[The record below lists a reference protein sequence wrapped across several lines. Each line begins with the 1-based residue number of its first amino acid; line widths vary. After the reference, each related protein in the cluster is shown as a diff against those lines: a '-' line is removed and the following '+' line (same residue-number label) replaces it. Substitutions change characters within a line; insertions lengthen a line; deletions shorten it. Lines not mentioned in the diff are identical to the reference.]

1 MPNAK
6 VARRSAASLSATWR
20 PAFTVF
26 WFVSLLV
33 LLVATPRPAFAQRGR
48 GALSERFR
56 DQLRDQESASR
67 LEEERARNQPP
78 RPNPADPAIAA
89 WLERLAKL
97 VPTDAASFA
106 DMNVDEYRKATDA
119 IDRWAAE
126 LVRFDNSPRPNEML
140 IACNALL
147 NAKDRVDRQ
156 LEQALALR
164 TGMATLDKS
173 QRRTAIN
180 NYLAVTSGLIDLS
193 GRLRYMAFD
202 ALTFT
207 ADEIAPIPGLQDQ
220 LLDALARRRSTIGAA
235 VAVDL
240 LFDPPADEGEKDKLP
255 PASPATRRKV
265 LELIAASG
273 QMDLVKH
280 VARYARDPKTPPSLL
295 LAAAETIRRLGL
307 PQDLRPGQDPEVPK
321 PAITAKELL
330 GLLTRIPAQQ
340 WPRGER
346 ARVADLTAF
355 LSQRA
360 KVGLTEDRV
369 RMGSFDVQ
377 PGDWL
382 LMHNPSPYNLF
393 TDYSPGLFTHV
404 GVVAA
409 EKGPDGIRRLV
420 LVDLPERG
428 TTMPATNVDAFVD
441 RSLNYVFL
449 RHPDP
454 NAARKMGETA
464 ATLINCPTE
473 FDLNFQTDRVTAL
486 KGQPL
491 AGKKIHTYCAGFLL
505 LCCQDSG
512 RPREDFFPLEEAP
525 AGGNTRDNLA
535 KLGITFGDHFISPT
549 GALFSTKLQ
558 IIGRR
563 EPMYDPQREIEE
575 AIYDHFADG
584 LKNEQLNAS
593 PDLFQSVRLKLA
605 EASKTNPLL
614 ASALAS
620 ANHVDKDMDL
630 VSAAKTAAV
639 VETLDEIAYGNS
651 GEYIAARRA
660 IMEGP
665 VPGAD
670 AAANPADQAKRAE
683 LRARHAQL
691 AALWDKEQISPRAL
705 RVELVN
711 FYTARGIAQLDARFF
726 SK

>member
-1 MPNAK
+1 MRDE
-6 VARRSAASLSATWR
+6 VVRRSAAFLSATKSR
-20 PAFTVF
+20 TTFASLCALGLAGVF
-26 WFVSLLV
+26 VV
-33 LLVATPRPAFAQRGR
+33 TPDSALAQRGR
-48 GALSERFR
+48 GAFAER
-56 DQLRDQESASR
+56 LREQSKDQEPGSR
-67 LEEERARNQPP
+67 LDEERARNQPP

-89 WLERLAKL
+89 WLNRLAKI
-97 VPTDAASFA
+97 VPADAAGFT
-106 DMNVDEYRKATDA
+106 DMKVDDFRKATDA
-119 IDRWAAE
+119 TERWAAE
-126 LVRFDNSPRPNEML
+126 LVRFEDSPRPNEML
-140 IACNALL
+140 PACNALL

-156 LEQALALR
+156 LEQVLALR
-164 TGMATLDKS
+164 AGFAALES
-173 QRRTAIN
+173 GQRHTAIN
-180 NYLAVTSGLIDLS
+180 NYLAVTSALIDLT

-255 PASPATRRKV
+255 PPGPITRRKV

-295 LAAAETIRRLGL
+295 LTAAETIRQLGL
-307 PQDLRPGQDPEVPK
+307 PQDLRPGQDPQVPA
-321 PAITAKELL
+321 PSITAKELY
-330 GLLTRIPAQQ
+330 GLLARVPAQQ

-346 ARVADLTAF
+346 ARVAEMIGWLA
-355 LSQRA
+355 QRA
-360 KVGLTEDRV
+360 RVGLTDDRV

-382 LMHNPSPYNLF
+382 LMRNPSPYNLF
-393 TDYSPGLFTHV
+393 TDFTPGLFTHV

-428 TTMPATNVDAFVD
+428 TNMPATNVDAFVD

-449 RHPDP
+449 RHPD
-454 NAARKMGETA
+454 AEVARKMGETA

-505 LCCQDSG
+505 LCCQDTG
-512 RPREDFFPLEEAP
+512 HPREEFFPLAESP

-535 KLGITFGDHFISPT
+535 KLGITFGDNFISPT
-549 GALFSTKLQ
+549 GALFSSKLQ
-558 IIGRR
+558 IVGRR

-584 LKNEQLNAS
+584 LKAKQLNAS

-614 ASALAS
+614 ASALAN

-651 GEYIAARRA
+651 GEYITARRA

-665 VPGAD
+665 MPAAD
-670 AAANPADQAKRAE
+670 SATNSADQAKRAE

-691 AALWDKEQISPRAL
+691 AQLWDKEQLSPRAL

-726 SK
+726 GN

>member
-1 MPNAK
+1 MRSK
-6 VARRSAASLSATWR
+6 VVCCSAAYPSATKSR
-20 PAFTVF
+20 ALLAILLSVCGLSVAQPT
-26 WFVSLLV
+26 VSL
-33 LLVATPRPAFAQRGR
+33 AQRGR
-48 GALSERFR
+48 GAFAER
-56 DQLRDQESASR
+56 LRDQARDQEQGGR
-67 LEEERARNQPP
+67 LDEERARNQPP

-89 WLERLAKL
+89 WINQLAKL
-97 VPTDAASFA
+97 IPSDAAGFA
-106 DMNVDEYRKATDA
+106 ELNVDEYRKAIDA
-119 IDRWAAE
+119 TERWAAE
-126 LVRFDNSPRPNEML
+126 LVRFDNSPRPNEL
-140 IACNALL
+140 LLACNALL
-147 NAKDRVDRQ
+147 NAKDRIDRQ
-156 LEQALALR
+156 LEQTLAIR
-164 TGMATLDKS
+164 TGFAALDKS
-173 QRRTAIN
+173 KQHSAIN
-180 NYLAVTSGLIDLS
+180 NYLAVTSGLIDLA

-240 LFDPPADEGEKDKLP
+240 LFDPPVDEGEKDKP
-255 PASPATRRKV
+255 QPASPATRRKV

-280 VARYARDPKTPPSLL
+280 VARYARDPKTPPALL
-295 LAAAETIRRLGL
+295 LAAAETIRQLGL
-307 PQDLRPGQDPEVPK
+307 PQDQRPGQDPQVPP
-321 PAITAKELL
+321 PAITAKELY
-330 GLLTRIPAQQ
+330 GLLARIPAQQ

-346 ARVADLTAF
+346 ARVADLTAW
-355 LSQRA
+355 LAQRA
-360 KVGLTEDRV
+360 RVGLTEDRV
-369 RMGSFDVQ
+369 RMGNFDVQ

-382 LMHNPSPYNLF
+382 LMRNPSPYNLF
-393 TDYSPGLFTHV
+393 TDYTPGLFTHV
-404 GVVAA
+404 GVVAV
-409 EKGPDGIRRLV
+409 ESGPDGIRRLV

-428 TTMPATNVDAFVD
+428 TNMPATNVDAFVD

-454 NAARKMGETA
+454 QVARKMGETA

-505 LCCQDSG
+505 LCCQDTN
-512 RPREDFFPLEEAP
+512 RPREEFFPLEEAP
-525 AGGNTRDNLA
+525 AGGNTRDNLG

-558 IIGRR
+558 IVGRR

-584 LKNEQLNAS
+584 LKTKQLNAS
-593 PDLFQSVRLKLA
+593 PDLFQSVRLKMA

-614 ASALAS
+614 AAALAN

-660 IMEGP
+660 IIEGP
-665 VPGAD
+665 MPAGD
-670 AAANPADQAKRAE
+670 TTANSPDQAKRAE
-683 LRARHAQL
+683 LRTRHAQL
-691 AALWDKEQISPRAL
+691 AALWDKEQLSPRAL
-705 RVELVN
+705 RMELVN
-711 FYTARGIAQLDARFF
+711 FYTTRGLAQLDARFF

>member
-1 MPNAK
+1 MPS
-6 VARRSAASLSATWR
+6 ARIARYSSAFSSATQSC
-20 PAFTVF
+20 ATFAILCVTGLF
-26 WFVSLLV
+26 LV
-33 LLVATPRPAFAQRGR
+33 LATAPRAAFAQRGR
-48 GALSERFR
+48 GAFAERLR
-56 DQLRDQESASR
+56 EQARDQESR

-89 WLERLAKL
+89 WLDRLAKL
-97 VPTDAASFA
+97 IPTDAAGFA
-106 DMNVDEYRKATDA
+106 DMNVDDYRKATDA
-119 IDRWAAE
+119 TDRWAAE

-147 NAKDRVDRQ
+147 NAKDRIDRQ
-156 LEQALALR
+156 LEQTLVLR
-164 TGMATLDKS
+164 TGFAALDKS
-173 QRRTAIN
+173 RQHTAIN

-207 ADEIAPIPGLQDQ
+207 ADEIASIPGLQDQ

-240 LFDPPADEGEKDKLP
+240 LFDPPADEGEKDKP
-255 PASPATRRKV
+255 PPISPATRRKV

-280 VARYARDPKTPPSLL
+280 IARYARDPKTPPSLL
-295 LAAAETIRRLGL
+295 LAAAETIRQLGL

-360 KVGLTEDRV
+360 KVGLTDDRV

-382 LMHNPSPYNLF
+382 LMRNPSPYNLF

-584 LKNEQLNAS
+584 LKNKQLNAS

-614 ASALAS
+614 ASALAN

-665 VPGAD
+665 MPGAD

-683 LRARHAQL
+683 LRTRHAQL

-711 FYTARGIAQLDARFF
+711 FYTALGIAQLDARFF